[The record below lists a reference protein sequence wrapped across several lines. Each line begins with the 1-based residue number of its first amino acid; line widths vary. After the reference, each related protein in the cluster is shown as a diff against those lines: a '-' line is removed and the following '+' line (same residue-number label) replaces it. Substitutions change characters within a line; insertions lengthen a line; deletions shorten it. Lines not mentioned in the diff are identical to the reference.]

1 MRFELFT
8 QVALARDVLDKGL
21 RTGDVATIVEHH
33 PVASGEDGYTLE
45 VFDAVG
51 GTLAILTLAESEIEP
66 LRAGEILS
74 VRALTPS

>member
-1 MRFELFT
+1 MRYELFT
-8 QVALARDVLDKGL
+8 QVALSRDVPKKAL
-21 RTGDVATIVEHH
+21 RAGDVATIVEHH
-33 PVASGEDGYTLE
+33 PAASGEDGYTLE

-74 VRALTPS
+74 VRALTAT